1 MSFKYFV
8 LQEMIEMKE
17 LSGECLKFKAP
28 GRSKMVALF
37 IVELLT
43 LLSFFSTILDGSN
56 ASYRVLNNGS
66 QTKL

>member
-17 LSGECLKFKAP
+17 LSGKCLKFKAP

-37 IVELLT
+37 IVDLSLEAVLLH
-43 LLSFFSTILDGSN
+43 LLFWMDPMPHTEC
-56 ASYRVLNNGS
+56 
-66 QTKL
+66 